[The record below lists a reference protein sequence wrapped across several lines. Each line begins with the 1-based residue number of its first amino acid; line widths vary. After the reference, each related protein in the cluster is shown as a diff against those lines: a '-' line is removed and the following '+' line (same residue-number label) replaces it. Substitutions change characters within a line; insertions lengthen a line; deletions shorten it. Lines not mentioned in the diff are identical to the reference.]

1 MVRVAAELADVRL
14 DPLERKLLQST
25 KRERVSRCKRRASF
39 ETREEED
46 EDEEQEQEEEVRE
59 ETHLIKKPCV
69 QCPIGDHLAPGEET
83 EGAEAVLDRDEDD
96 LVADVLEELL
106 ELDLRVTK
114 SVPCA
119 QGQS

>member
-1 MVRVAAELADVRL
+1 M
-14 DPLERKLLQST
+14 
-25 KRERVSRCKRRASF
+25 RAQGGF
-39 ETREEED
+39 ETRVEEEEEEE
-46 EDEEQEQEEEVRE
+46 EDEEQEEEGRE